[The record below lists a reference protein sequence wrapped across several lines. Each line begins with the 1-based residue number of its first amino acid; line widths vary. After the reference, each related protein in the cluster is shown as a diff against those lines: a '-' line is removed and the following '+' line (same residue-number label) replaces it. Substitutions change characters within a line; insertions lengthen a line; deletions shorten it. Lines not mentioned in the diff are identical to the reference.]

1 MSKDTV
7 SAGAS
12 PQPRGA
18 DAPHPLVRRRREI
31 ADAWVARA
39 ASVCDILAHSER
51 DLLQRAIEPAVD
63 AILRASMTHDFAALD
78 EYLLY
83 LDLPMNK
90 AGLSVG
96 EITRIVMAGVEGL
109 DDALTPA
116 ERRAP
121 EVLEAERCIRE
132 LVSRAAERAV
142 DVITVRL
149 EDEVRAQEDS
159 RARLVAL
166 QRIGAA
172 VTSSLDLDTALETI
186 VQEAAN
192 LFDASSARLRLV
204 DDNGESLVLKA
215 GAGELGSSEA
225 GAVPIESTL
234 AGLCFRSGEPVF
246 SDDVE
251 ADPRADQTLRLA
263 TQARSLLCVP
273 MMSRGAAIGV
283 LSIANLAERPFDDAD
298 SEMLSLLADHAAT
311 AVVNGR
317 LFEQAQGQ
325 ITELEILNRVSAVV
339 SASLELETVYGA
351 IHQEIARIMVADA
364 FLIMLR
370 NENGEF
376 DLAYIVDEG
385 VRFASRSDVPMPA
398 AYVETIE
405 RRVPMI
411 IEANLHPDF
420 GSWERYGDMGRRV
433 QSLLVAPLVRGGEA
447 IGLISTQSY
456 LPRSYRPRDVALFIT
471 IANVA
476 AVAIENARLYDQAH
490 DLAVAEERNRLAREI
505 HDTLAQGLVGII
517 LQLEALS
524 AALDAQAPLQR
535 RVNRAMELARVN
547 LDEARRSVRNLRAA
561 PLAQQSLADALRQLA
576 EEHKQDCG
584 GEVLVELP
592 FSMPHLHAEV
602 ETTLFRL
609 AQEALTNCR
618 KHAGAE
624 LVWVELSFDTLVR
637 LTIADN
643 GVGFDIDSWMNQSP
657 THRFGL
663 HGMRERVA
671 RLGGVFQIL
680 PRPGGGTLVNAMVPL
695 EPPAN

>member
-7 SAGAS
+7 SAGAP

-18 DAPHPLVRRRREI
+18 DASHPLVRRRREI
-31 ADAWVARA
+31 ADAWVACA
-39 ASVCDILAHSER
+39 AKVCDIFAQSER
-51 DLLQRAIEPAVD
+51 GVLQRAIEPAVD

-83 LDLPMNK
+83 FDLPMNT

-96 EITRIVMAGVEGL
+96 EITRIVMAGIDGL
-109 DDALTPA
+109 DAALTPA

-121 EVLEAERCIRE
+121 EVLDAERCIRE

-142 DVITVRL
+142 NVITVRL

-186 VQEAAN
+186 VQEAAS
-192 LFDASSARLRLV
+192 LFGASSARLRLV
-204 DDNGESLVLKA
+204 DDNGETLVLKA

-273 MMSRGAAIGV
+273 MMSRGLAIGV

-370 NENGEF
+370 NATGGI

-385 VRFASRSDVPMPA
+385 VRFASRNDVPLPA

-505 HDTLAQGLVGII
+505 HDTLAQGLVSII

-524 AALDAQAPLQR
+524 AALDAHSPLQR
-535 RVNRAMELARVN
+535 RVNRAMELARIN

-561 PLAQQSLADALRQLA
+561 PLAQQSLPDALRQLA
-576 EEHKQDCG
+576 EEHRQDCG

-592 FSMPHLHAEV
+592 MSMPHMHAEI
-602 ETTLFRL
+602 ESALFRL

-618 KHAGAE
+618 KHAEAA
-624 LVWVELSFDTLVR
+624 LVWIELSFDDMVR

-643 GVGFDIDSWMNQSP
+643 GVGFDIDSWLKQSP
-657 THRFGL
+657 TQRFGL

-680 PRPGGGTLVNAMVPL
+680 PRPGGGTLLTAIVPL
-695 EPPAN
+695 EPPNG